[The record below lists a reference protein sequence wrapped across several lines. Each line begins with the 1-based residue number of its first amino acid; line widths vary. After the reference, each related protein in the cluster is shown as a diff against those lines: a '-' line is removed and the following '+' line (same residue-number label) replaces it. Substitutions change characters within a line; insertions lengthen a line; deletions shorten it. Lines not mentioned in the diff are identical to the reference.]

1 MRATFIL
8 SEIGIGLR
16 RNLTMT
22 LAMIITTGVSLAFL
36 GAAVLFNQQVNVS
49 KDFWYD
55 KVEVSVFLCGEVSNA
70 PSCAG
75 GAVTTTQRDQIRADL
90 EAMPQ
95 VQRIYYESKQQA
107 FKRFK
112 QQFKNSAI
120 VDNVTADQMPE
131 SFRVKLT
138 DPEQFPIIA
147 SAFIGRD
154 GIEQVQ
160 DQKALLERFFK
171 VLKWV
176 QWFAFGLALMMLVV
190 SVILIVNTIRV
201 AAFSRRRETGIMK
214 LVGASSFSI
223 QLPFLLEG
231 AISGFL
237 GALLASGVF
246 VLLKGV
252 LVDHVLAP
260 NFPITRFITWGDVWL
275 SSGAVFLIGVALAAI
290 ASFLTLLKYLR
301 V

>member
-55 KVEVSVFLCGEVSNA
+55 KVEVSVFLCGQVSNA

-75 GAVTTTQRDQIRADL
+75 GEVTQAQRDQIRQDL
-90 EAMPQ
+90 DSMPQ
-95 VQRIYYESKQQA
+95 VQHIYYESKRQA
-107 FKRFK
+107 YQRFK

-131 SFRVKLT
+131 SFRVKLVN
-138 DPEQFPIIA
+138 PEQFPIIA

-237 GALLASGVF
+237 GALLATGVF

-252 LVDHVLAP
+252 LVDRVLAP
-260 NFPITRFITWGDVWL
+260 NFPITRFISWGDVWL